1 MRLPVDVI
9 DGISDRR
16 SDADQ
21 ADALDSQQID
31 DVIRSVDEDHLEIV
45 HVGIHR
51 HVILAEI
58 GVNDAAEVDRSAS
71 PPVPCRC
78 PIPRTLPMIWSYD
91 AVLVLRMRPAAGRA
105 DDAGDPDHAELLVH
119 FSFGEYTGM
128 RISCIR

>member
-9 DGISDRR
+9 DGSSDRR

-21 ADALDSQQID
+21 ADLAEALDSQQID

-45 HVGIHR
+45 HVGIHG
-51 HVILAEI
+51 HVILAAI

-91 AVLVLRMRPAAGRA
+91 AVLVLRMRPAAG
-105 DDAGDPDHAELLVH
+105 
-119 FSFGEYTGM
+119 
-128 RISCIR
+128 